1 MTWYVQKMNNITT
14 SGTLLKH
21 LLSNK
26 QDPQEYLEIWEDMA
40 EKESIQI
47 ILKNIKKP
55 NRNWI

>member
-40 EKESIQI
+40 EKESI
-47 ILKNIKKP
+47 
-55 NRNWI
+55 